1 MYNHI
6 FSENLFLKYC
16 IKLRQNPVNLSLIFG
31 RKVKDNNNKL
41 MDEKKDKRMTDNVGE
56 FLFS

>member
-16 IKLRQNPVNLSLIFG
+16 IKLRQNPVNLSFG

-41 MDEKKDKRMTDNVGE
+41 MDEKKRQMNDW
-56 FLFS
+56 